1 MAAGELSAPVL
12 TLYATPESLY
22 CAKLRIL
29 LRRKGLAW
37 REVAPEGGCGAASFR
52 ATAPAGTLPTI
63 DDGGFVLSESEA
75 IAEYLE
81 EIHPQPAM
89 LPGDARARAKQ
100 RMLSRFHDTRLEPAV
115 RALFPLIGRA
125 QPGRAAPALAL
136 IGERL
141 AQFAALARPA
151 PLLGGETLSLADCG
165 YPVTFA
171 WIDMLAEALGEAV
184 VWPQALDAYRAT
196 LTAEPSAAA
205 EMAAY
210 RPAMAAWVAEKTGG

>member
-1 MAAGELSAPVL
+1 MSAGGL

-22 CAKLRIL
+22 CAKLRIA
-29 LRRKGLAW
+29 LRRKGLTWA
-37 REVAPEGGCGAASFR
+37 ETAPEGGCGAAAFR
-52 ATAPAGTLPTI
+52 AVVPSGTLPAI
-63 DDGGFVLSESEA
+63 DDGGFVLAESEA

-81 EIHPQPAM
+81 ETRPLPAM
-89 LPGDARARAKQ
+89 LPGDARARAVQ

-115 RALFPLIGRA
+115 RALFPLIGRS
-125 QPGRAAPALAL
+125 QPGEAAPALAL

-171 WIDMLAEALGEAV
+171 WIEMLADALAGAV
-184 VWPQALDAYRAT
+184 TWPGALDDYRRA
-196 LTAEPSAAA
+196 LAAEPAVAA

-210 RPAMAAWVAEKTGG
+210 QPAMAAWVAGRMAA